1 METKL
6 KLKEGEV
13 LNILIGR
20 LKKTKSEVA
29 IDLNIS
35 DQTLSKAFNS
45 EFLTSNIKQRS
56 AAYLG
61 VSESFF
67 SGWYVSNLS
76 EGEWNVMN
84 EPDVKYESRIKV
96 DELTAGE
103 VMRYLEEKDRR
114 HYEER
119 ARLLGIIE
127 NLTKSKW
134 YENFATGVAVQ
145 CICIRAK

>member
-127 NLTKSKW
+127 NLTKSK
-134 YENFATGVAVQ
+134 
-145 CICIRAK
+145 